1 MSRID
6 EALNRASRTAGKT
19 SSPKRHTAGELL
31 VENYT
36 EEAPQREW
44 PRETGRVAVD
54 RDRGHLPRPLP
65 QHGHETRQPS
75 PELGARLVNSTT
87 DFVGVE
93 QYRRLA
99 ASLHD
104 AQTTQGLRVVT
115 VTSALPRD
123 GKTLTAVNLAL
134 TLSESYSRR
143 VLLIDADL
151 RRPSVHQ
158 VLGIQNRA
166 GLNEV
171 LHGEVQELPLITISA
186 TLTVL
191 TSGRSR
197 STPLAGLASQR
208 MGTLLD
214 DCVSQFDWVLL
225 DVPPVG
231 LLADA
236 QILGRLTGAVI
247 LVIRAGAT
255 PYALVERAI
264 NQIGREAIIG
274 TVLNG
279 VEDTSSYAKA
289 YYDEYQRDKS

>member
-1 MSRID
+1 MSRIE
-6 EALNRASRTAGKT
+6 EALNRASRTAGQT
-19 SSPKRHTAGELL
+19 SSPKRHTSGELP
-31 VENYT
+31 VEHYT

-44 PRETGRVAVD
+44 PRETGRIAVD
-54 RDRGHLPRPLP
+54 QNRGQLPRPLP
-65 QHGHETRQPS
+65 QRGHETGQPS
-75 PELGARLVNSTT
+75 PELGARLVNSTA

-214 DCVSQFDWVLL
+214 DCASRFDWVLL

-247 LVIRAGAT
+247 LVIRAGTT

-264 NQIGREAIIG
+264 TQIGRESIIG

-289 YYDEYQRDKS
+289 YYDNYQRDQS